1 MTKPEIWQAIGLELQ
16 RAKKK
21 HPNWPDHICGQA
33 GIVVEETGELMQA
46 CVQLKYEVAKTKE
59 ARDAQKELIKTEAI
73 HTAVMAI
80 RFLENL
86 K

>member
-1 MTKPEIWQAIGLELQ
+1 MKINDIWQAVAIELKN
-16 RAKKK
+16 AKKK
-21 HPNWPDHICGQA
+21 HQNWPDHICGKV

-46 CVQLKYEVAKTKE
+46 CVQLKYEVKKDKVSQA
-59 ARDAQKELIKTEAI
+59 AQTERIRTEAI
-73 HTAVMAI
+73 HVIATAI